1 MTAAQKTRNC
11 AFSCGVSPGSS
22 RLPCSLLPMEKF
34 TCLPEPL
41 TPAKG
46 FSWNRHSMPCFLA
59 TARNVVMVS
68 CWWSEASLARSNIGA
83 TSNCP
88 GATSL
93 WRVLAGMPSLK
104 SSRSVS
110 IMKPSTRS
118 GIAPK

>member
-1 MTAAQKTRNC
+1 
-11 AFSCGVSPGSS
+11 
-22 RLPCSLLPMEKF
+22 
-34 TCLPEPL
+34 
-41 TPAKG
+41 
-46 FSWNRHSMPCFLA
+46 MPCLRA
-59 TARNVVMVS
+59 TGLKVVISS

-83 TSNCP
+83 ISNWP

-118 GIAPK
+118 GMAPK